1 MLQSNK
7 MKHTLSIALLAI
19 GIFLSTNLWAQEKHK
34 IDENDYANQSDQM
47 ADSFRAEGKIYVVVA
62 VMVALL
68 GGFTF
73 YVVRMDMKVTGLEK
87 KVEEF
92 LQKK

>member
-1 MLQSNK
+1 
-7 MKHTLSIALLAI
+7 MKNILSAFLLVI
-19 GIFLSTNLWAQEKHK
+19 GLFFSSSLWAQEKHK
-34 IDENDYANQSDQM
+34 IDENDYTNQSVEM
-47 ADSFRAEGKIYVVVA
+47 ADGFRAEGKIYVVVA

-73 YVVRMDMKVTGLEK
+73 YVVRMDMKVNGLEK